1 VHDVAVGENESIGG
15 EDESGTTPGTAPAV
29 VLDFD
34 ADDGGSGALRDAAY
48 RSGIRVQ

>member
-1 VHDVAVGENESIGG
+1 VHDVAVGENESIGR
-15 EDESGTTPGTAPAV
+15 EDESGTAPRTATAA